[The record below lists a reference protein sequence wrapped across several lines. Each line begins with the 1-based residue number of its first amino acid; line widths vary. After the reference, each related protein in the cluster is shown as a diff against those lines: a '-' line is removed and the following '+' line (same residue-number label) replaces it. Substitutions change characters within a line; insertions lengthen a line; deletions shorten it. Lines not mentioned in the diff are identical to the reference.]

1 MSFQLQI
8 ELVSR
13 MWYTPNNFAQAIFL
27 GISATENDTG
37 CGPFYYHVLI
47 LNVVWIKGIIGHV
60 IQKCIRKYVNLSSL
74 GQLALAPEVLSNF
87 SLVW

>member
-47 LNVVWIKGIIGHV
+47 FNVV
-60 IQKCIRKYVNLSSL
+60 
-74 GQLALAPEVLSNF
+74 
-87 SLVW
+87 